1 MAINEG
7 RVSGSVTA
15 INLAAR
21 AKAFVFGA
29 LLIWSMG
36 DVCRAGRK
44 RRNVALVME
53 RDPDTLDRIILGLVI
68 IRARSRD
75 Y

>member
-36 DVCRAGRK
+36 DVCIRLGGSAEMWLLLWS
-44 RRNVALVME
+44 A
-53 RDPDTLDRIILGLVI
+53 TLTLWTESFSV
-68 IRARSRD
+68 S
-75 Y
+75 

>member
-36 DVCRAGRK
+36 DVCIGPGGSAEMWLLLWS
-44 RRNVALVME
+44 A
-53 RDPDTLDRIILGLVI
+53 TLTLWTESFSV
-68 IRARSRD
+68 S
-75 Y
+75 